1 MLIRAHTTGGN
12 TLDVVERAEFGK
24 VARLHRNEVGEDVL
38 PRQSE
43 VLDDEVELVVGVLD
57 ARDGDVANL
66 DKSQRRNR
74 TTARK
79 YEPAPQA
86 SEG

>member
-1 MLIRAHTTGGN
+1 MVMLVRNGVIWGK
-12 TLDVVERAEFGK
+12 LDEVV
-24 VARLHRNEVGEDVL
+24 RLHGDDVGEDVAAL
-38 PRQSE
+38 ERE
-43 VLDDEVELVVGVLD
+43 VLNDEVELIVGVFD

-74 TTARK
+74 TTARR